1 MAQPKQPTLNEMVA
15 AGRVFEQR
23 MRSAQST
30 LDHALVTGRS
40 ADGTVVVL
48 ASGLG
53 QLKAVQVSPTVF
65 DSRDVA
71 ALQNAITESIRAA
84 GANAAALAREKMG
97 PVEIN
102 LY

>member
-1 MAQPKQPTLNEMVA
+1 MSQPKQPTLDEVVR
-15 AGRVFEQR
+15 AGRMFEQR
-23 MRSAQST
+23 MRSAQAS
-30 LDHALVTGRS
+30 LDRALVTGRS

-48 ASGLG
+48 ANGLG

-65 DSRDVA
+65 DGRDVA

-84 GANAAALAREKMG
+84 AANAAVLAREKMG

-102 LY
+102 LH